1 MFDDSIRPTN
11 IKTCVSKRKGRAVV
25 LNAVHFR
32 ISVSENGGRLCAQCR
47 QHTRVGIMLLNEI
60 VRLDSLLI
68 TKAHIKHSKIRT
80 GPDYFREGSPLS
92 FAIIARDFVSKGHGS
107 FLLNAT
113 SQMNWRQVNCET
125 FCINMAARAVGCAA
139 AALPESPA
147 PTSIGPSNV
156 FRSFRIATL
165 GSPRV
170 QNHTRQNTRRSGP
183 VR

>member
-1 MFDDSIRPTN
+1 VFDDSIGPAN

-32 ISVSENGGRLCAQCR
+32 ISVSENGWGLGAQRR

-92 FAIIARDFVSKGHGS
+92 FAIVVRDFAGYRHLHSLYSVRMASPTGS
-107 FLLNAT
+107 NPKLIIK
-113 SQMNWRQVNCET
+113 SQC
-125 FCINMAARAVGCAA
+125 
-139 AALPESPA
+139 
-147 PTSIGPSNV
+147 
-156 FRSFRIATL
+156 
-165 GSPRV
+165 
-170 QNHTRQNTRRSGP
+170 
-183 VR
+183 